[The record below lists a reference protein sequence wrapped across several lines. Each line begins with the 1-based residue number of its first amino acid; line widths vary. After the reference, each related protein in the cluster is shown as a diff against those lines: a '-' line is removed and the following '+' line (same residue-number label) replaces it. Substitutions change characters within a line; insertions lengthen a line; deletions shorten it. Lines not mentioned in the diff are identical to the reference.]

1 MIKKTKFSTPA
12 GFEPARE
19 FPTHLAGVR
28 LNRSATVS
36 TKYDVIYLY

>member
-19 FPTHLAGVR
+19 FPTHLADVR

-36 TKYDVIYLY
+36 KKCEVM